1 MSDME
6 GPESEPGKGTYAAED
21 EEPKSKPDPET
32 EGDEGEKPAA
42 EDKEPEDVEVPP
54 PSSNPLPPK
63 ASASAPVSAPAKMS
77 ASASLASILGAEGE
91 SPLAL
96 KTAAIKLRQIR
107 DTAAGITGKGDAP
120 EIVGALLAV
129 PTKLAKGARAAEQLA
144 ALRGR
149 QDVAER
155 WALVRRL
162 SATGHIARTAIF
174 ADVVDDSGA
183 RRLDANGKPVVRI
196 RTRYATMDLGVLRGL
211 VTDLEGSAPKRPR
224 NPFEPDANRAKA
236 AAPAGAGS
244 KGTELV
250 NGEPT
255 EAQIAA
261 AMVNPAVQMI
271 ARQTGRD
278 PRQVAAQHVKT
289 LAASAG
295 RGGV

>member
-6 GPESEPGKGTYAAED
+6 GPESEPGKGTYAAE
-21 EEPKSKPDPET
+21 EEPKSKPDPAAE
-32 EGDEGEKPAA
+32 DEDGGEKPAA
-42 EDKEPEDVEVPP
+42 EDKEPEDVEEPP
-54 PSSNPLPPK
+54 PSSKPLPPMK
-63 ASASAPVSAPAKMS
+63 ASASAPASVPAKMS
-77 ASASLASILGAEGE
+77 ASASLASILGAAGE
-91 SPLAL
+91 SPLEL

-107 DTAAGITGKGDAP
+107 DTAAGVTGKSDTS
-120 EIVGALLAV
+120 EIVGGLLAV
-129 PTKLAKGARAAEQLA
+129 PTKLAKGDRAAEQLA

-155 WALVRRL
+155 WNLVRRL
-162 SATGHIARTAIF
+162 NATGTVARTKIF
-174 ADVVDDSGA
+174 ADVVNDSGA
-183 RRLDANGKPVVRI
+183 RKLDANGKPLVRI

-211 VTDLEGSAPKRPR
+211 VTDLEGDAPKKRR
-224 NPFEPDANRAKA
+224 NPFEPDEAAAKA
-236 AAPAGAGS
+236 AAPAGKGS
-244 KGTELV
+244 ALV
-250 NGEPT
+250 NGEPS

-261 AMVNPAVQMI
+261 AMLNPAVQMI